1 MYRDQVC
8 VRARV
13 HDKTSIVGIKFVV
26 GGQTLAARRHDAKR
40 RGIKDVKLKFA
51 RERKKKN
58 NRGKIVL
65 QNDVRI
71 YRRVYK

>member
-26 GGQTLAARRHDAKR
+26 GGKTLAARRHDAKR
-40 RGIKDVKLKFA
+40 REIKDVKLKFA
-51 RERKKKN
+51 RERKK
-58 NRGKIVL
+58 
-65 QNDVRI
+65 
-71 YRRVYK
+71 